1 MGSFGRTAFGRLS
14 CPQRPDARRWVCIL
28 HLESPH
34 CIPDVLTPQRM
45 GKVMGRVAQPGQHVV
60 PWVKVG
66 NATLAQYSK
75 EFRALTKC
83 AAPPS
88 SSPTR

>member
-1 MGSFGRTAFGRLS
+1 MGNLGRTAFGRVP
-14 CPQRPDARRWVCIL
+14 CPQRLDARRWVCML

-34 CIPDVLTPQRM
+34 GFPDVLTPQR
-45 GKVMGRVAQPGQHVV
+45 MGRVAQPGQHVV

-83 AAPPS
+83 TAPPS

>member
-1 MGSFGRTAFGRLS
+1 
-14 CPQRPDARRWVCIL
+14 
-28 HLESPH
+28 
-34 CIPDVLTPQRM
+34 
-45 GKVMGRVAQPGQHVV
+45 MGRVAQPGQHVV

-83 AAPPS
+83 TAPPS